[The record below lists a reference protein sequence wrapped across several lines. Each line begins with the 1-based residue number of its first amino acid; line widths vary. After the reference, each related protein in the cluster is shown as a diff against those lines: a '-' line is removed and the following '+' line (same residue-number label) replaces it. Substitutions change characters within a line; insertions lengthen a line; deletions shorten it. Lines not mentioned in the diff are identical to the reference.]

1 MTPYNQALK
10 ELYGVECKD
19 CDNADKDKLEDVK
32 FWLNHLNSKTQ
43 LCPNLLTQYRL
54 TK

>member
-1 MTPYNQALK
+1 MSPYNQALK

-19 CDNADKDKLEDVK
+19 CGNADKDKLEDVK

-43 LCPNLLTQYRL
+43 LCPSLLTQYRL
-54 TK
+54 IK